1 MATGTFVFIL
11 FIYLLNIS
19 FLNTF
24 LSSRVCFS
32 LTSVLLF
39 SFFFLL
45 SSFFSFLFMSS
56 CFFGEKKNRY
66 RVKPDYQVSLVNRT
80 LGNTIPACVVS
91 GWHATSFNPSGDQIE
106 GLKPYTT
113 HMVRVRVAYDFDQY
127 IKSMFLRAGVGFAHP
142 TVGLPSPEPLRSK
155 WSTSLQIDTAP
166 ASHSDNTLEGYDVKE
181 ESEATFQRLVDDLLA
196 SDHLSSRAHAL
207 MNLTTFV
214 SLAAAAECAYPSL
227 GERLVVPSSL
237 GKSSLWISRTKRAFC
252 T

>member
-1 MATGTFVFIL
+1 MFAFRRPL
-11 FIYLLNIS
+11 S
-19 FLNTF
+19 CCF
-24 LSSRVCFS
+24 LSS
-32 LTSVLLF
+32 
-39 SFFFLL
+39 FF
-45 SSFFSFLFMSS
+45 FFSFLFVSS
-56 CFFGEKKNRY
+56 CFLGEKNRY

-127 IKSMFLRAGVGFAHP
+127 IKSMFLRAGVGSAHP
-142 TVGLPSPEPLRSK
+142 TVGLPVASPEPLRSK

-166 ASHSDNTLEGYDVKE
+166 APDSDNILEGYDVKE
-181 ESEATFQRLVDDLLA
+181 QSEATFQRLVDDLLA

-214 SLAAAAECAYPSL
+214 SLAAAAESAYPSL

-237 GKSSLWISRTKRAFC
+237 GKSSLWNSRTKRAFC